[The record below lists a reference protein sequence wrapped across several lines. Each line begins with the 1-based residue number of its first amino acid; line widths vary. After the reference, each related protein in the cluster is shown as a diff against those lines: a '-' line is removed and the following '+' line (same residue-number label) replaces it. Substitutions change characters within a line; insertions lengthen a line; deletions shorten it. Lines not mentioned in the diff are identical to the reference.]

1 MSTNTRIRDI
11 PDTPSTPITRTR
23 ESRRDRPIM
32 ASRRITLRLLPVI
45 DP

>member
-11 PDTPSTPITRTR
+11 PDTPSTRTR

-32 ASRRITLRLLPVI
+32 ASRRIILRLLPVI